1 MALFDRL
8 SQRGINRLGRTIKPT
23 DQSSILGVPTQKPL
37 PTIPET
43 LGIPPAIPPAT
54 RPAVLSTT
62 PVTER
67 MTQLPQRGAIGSMP
81 QFAGINKRFVADLPA
96 NVQLKAISDI
106 LSGIDSNSPII
117 NNFVRGM
124 AAQGKTPEDIRQAFI
139 AQQKTS
145 SNPLVIL

>member
-23 DQSSILGVPTQKPL
+23 DQASILGVPTQKPL
-37 PTIPET
+37 PTIPERM
-43 LGIPPAIPPAT
+43 GIAPAVPAVT
-54 RPAVLSTT
+54 RPAVLTTT
-62 PVTER
+62 PAAER
-67 MTQLPQRGAIGSMP
+67 LAQLPQRGIVGSMP

-96 NVQLKAISDI
+96 NVQLKGIADI

-124 AAQGKTPEDIRQAFI
+124 ATQGKTPEEIRQAFI
-139 AQQKTS
+139 VQQKTS
-145 SNPLVIL
+145 PNPLVIL